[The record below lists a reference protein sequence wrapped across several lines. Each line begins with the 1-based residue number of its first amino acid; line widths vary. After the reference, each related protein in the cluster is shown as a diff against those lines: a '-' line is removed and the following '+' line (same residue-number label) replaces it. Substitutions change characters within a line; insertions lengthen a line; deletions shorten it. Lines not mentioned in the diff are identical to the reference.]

1 MSDTLYQVYKN
12 ATLAL
17 PRPFLLLDKE
27 LIDQNIAAILQR
39 AKGKSIRIASK
50 SIRSVAILKMLLEQ
64 SPNMIGVMS
73 YSAEE
78 TLYLLENDIQNIL
91 IGYPIVNKEHI
102 HQLCVKIATGAQV
115 TFMVDSKEHLQL
127 IEASAASIPTKVNV
141 CIDIDMSSQFPF
153 IYFGVH
159 RSSIKNVS
167 QLKELVAYI
176 AHTPHIHIHGIMG
189 YEAQIAGLPD
199 QVAAKGI
206 MNRIISLLKKKSIAE
221 IAARRK
227 ACVDYLQAAGYP
239 LAIINGGGT
248 GSIESTL
255 EESYINEVTVGSGFF
270 NSHLFDSYKQFKH
283 QAALMYA
290 IECTRKPN
298 ASIITCSGGGYV
310 ASGAVGLNKQAIPHL
325 PLGLKLIKEEGTGEV
340 QTPMDISN
348 CKVPIQLGDPVF
360 MRHSKAGEVCE
371 RFNKI
376 HILIDKQN
384 LLSVNTYRGNGKC
397 FL

>member
-17 PRPFLLLDKE
+17 PRPFILLDKD
-27 LIDQNIAAILQR
+27 LLDQNIKAILQR
-39 AKGKSIRIASK
+39 AQGKSIRIASK

-64 SPNMIGVMS
+64 SPTMIGVMS

-78 TLYLLENDIQNIL
+78 TLFLLENEIQNIL

-102 HQLCVKIATGAQV
+102 RQLCVKIATGAQV
-115 TFMVDSKEHLQL
+115 TFMVDSIEHIQI
-127 IEASAASIPTKVNV
+127 IEACAAAIPTTVNV
-141 CIDIDMSSQFPF
+141 CIDIDMSSKFPF
-153 IYFGVH
+153 IYFGVY
-159 RSSIKNVS
+159 RSSINTLA
-167 QLKELVAYI
+167 QLKTLVQYI
-176 AHTPHIHIHGIMG
+176 KSTSHIKIHGLMG

-199 QVAAKGI
+199 QVASKGF
-206 MNRIISLLKKKSIAE
+206 MNRVISFLKKKSIAE

-227 ACVDYLQAAGYP
+227 ACVDYLQAEGFA
-239 LAIINGGGT
+239 LSIINGGGT

-255 EESYINEVTVGSGFF
+255 QENYINEVTVGSGFF

-290 IECTRKPN
+290 IECTRKPQTN
-298 ASIITCSGGGYV
+298 IITCSGGGYV
-310 ASGAVGLNKQAIPHL
+310 ASGAIGLNKQAIPHL
-325 PLGLKLIKEEGTGEV
+325 PLGLQLIPDEGTGEV
-340 QTPMDISN
+340 QTPMDISH
-348 CKVPIQLGDPVF
+348 CKVPIQLGDPIF

-376 HILIDKQN
+376 HILIDQKN
-384 LLSVNTYRGNGKC
+384 ILEVNTYRGIGKC